1 MKGETNMRVALKNVE
16 LEGAMDVVDYL
27 GKGLPPKKDDANAV
41 LQRVETEGLDLLED
55 EDDEDDESVFTPD
68 WSNVEMTEVLN
79 RVYQNNISNTKRW
92 IGISVGA
99 GVLGVLFGAFFI
111 NTPKKEK
118 DKFYE

>member
-41 LQRVETEGLDLLED
+41 LQKVETEGLDLLED